1 MEGAAAAMSG
11 AVGSATEGG
20 ATPPATEAAADEG
33 GAVVATDRQADYS
46 RDAIVRG
53 RLCLWQPRVGYR
65 FSIDPILLAD
75 FASVSSRTRI
85 ADIGAGCG
93 IVGLLLAKKDATAQ
107 VTLVELQPR
116 LAELCRRNAEENGV
130 AERVGVVLGDVR
142 GPALKPVLGGASFDL
157 VASCPPYY
165 VLGRG
170 GVNPADEEAIAR
182 HEVHLPL
189 SDLVR
194 AARRL
199 LRPRGRFAVVYPTP
213 RLPELFVALAEQ
225 GLSPARLRV
234 VHPYA
239 DEPGQRVLVE
249 AQKGARSS
257 LVIDPPLY
265 LRTRSQPSRG
275 GGGDYTEEAKRILGD

>member
-1 MEGAAAAMSG
+1 MAAAEPVPPQSVSRLTPA
-11 AVGSATEGG
+11 AT
-20 ATPPATEAAADEG
+20 TSLNAASPTA
-33 GAVVATDRQADYS
+33 ATDDPGELS
-46 RDAIVRG
+46 RDPIVRG
-53 RLCLWQPRVGYR
+53 RLVLWQPRVGYR
-65 FSIDPILLAD
+65 FSIDPILLSD
-75 FASVSSRTRI
+75 FAAVPRGGRI

-93 IVGLLLAKKDATAQ
+93 IVGLLLASKDATASLS
-107 VTLVELQPR
+107 LVELQPR
-116 LAELCRRNAEENGV
+116 LAALCQRNAQENSLS
-130 AERVGVVLGDVR
+130 ERTTIVQGDIR
-142 GPALKPVLGGASFDL
+142 SPALRSQLAGASFDL

-170 GVNPADEEAIAR
+170 GVNPTDEEAIAR

-225 GLSPARLRV
+225 RLTPTRLRI

-239 DEPGQRVLVE
+239 DEPGQRVLLE
-249 AQKGARSS
+249 AQKGAKSS

-265 LRTRSQPSRG
+265 LRTRAQPSPG
-275 GGGDYTEEAKRILGD
+275 GGGDYTAEAKRILGD

>member
-1 MEGAAAAMSG
+1 MS
-11 AVGSATEGG
+11 
-20 ATPPATEAAADEG
+20 P
-33 GAVVATDRQADYS
+33 
-46 RDAIVRG
+46 
-53 RLCLWQPRVGYR
+53 
-65 FSIDPILLAD
+65 
-75 FASVSSRTRI
+75 SVS
-85 ADIGAGCG
+85 AG
-93 IVGLLLAKKDATAQ
+93 
-107 VTLVELQPR
+107 
-116 LAELCRRNAEENGV
+116 
-130 AERVGVVLGDVR
+130 VL
-142 GPALKPVLGGASFDL
+142 DL

-170 GVNPADEEAIAR
+170 GVNPTDEEAIAR

-194 AARRL
+194 ASRRL
-199 LRPRGRFAVVYPTP
+199 LRPRGRLAVVYPTP

-225 GLSPARLRV
+225 GLSPTRLRV

-257 LVIDPPLY
+257 LVIDPPLH